1 MPQGYPDPLTRES
14 LAAAL
19 GARASE
25 LTLQVHPL
33 IDSTNAEA
41 KRLATAELSKPVL
54 IVAEAQT
61 AGRGRMGRS
70 FFSPADT
77 GVYFSLLWET
87 DADPRDAVTVTG
99 AAAVAV
105 MRAIRARTGI
115 AVSIKWVNDLYLG
128 SRKICGILA
137 ESVLCAGQ
145 KPRLILGVGVNLST
159 EDFPTELADIAGS
172 LGAKELSRAD
182 LIAAIVGEL
191 EPFLCDP
198 TDRSWLP
205 DYKAASMV
213 LGNAVRWSEHGK
225 CEEGVA
231 VDVDDCGGLVVRTAS
246 GEEKT
251 LASGEISLRL
261 G

>member
-1 MPQGYPDPLTRES
+1 
-14 LAAAL
+14 
-19 GARASE
+19 
-25 LTLQVHPL
+25 
-33 IDSTNAEA
+33 
-41 KRLATAELSKPVL
+41 
-54 IVAEAQT
+54 
-61 AGRGRMGRS
+61 MGRR
-70 FFSPADT
+70 FHSPVGT
-77 GVYFSLLWET
+77 GVYFSLLHT
-87 DADPRDAVTVTG
+87 LDRPISDAVSVTS
-99 AAAVAV
+99 ATAVAV
-105 MRAIRARTGI
+105 MRAIRRLCGVQTE
-115 AVSIKWVNDLYLG
+115 IKWVNDLYLG

-159 EDFPTELADIAGS
+159 EDFPTELAGIAGS

-213 LGNAVRWSEHGK
+213 LGNAVRWSEHGRS
-225 CEEGVA
+225 EEGVA
-231 VDVDDCGGLVVRTAS
+231 VDVDDRGGLVVRTAS